1 MCRRQKYNYENL
13 SFELG
18 DINGFKY
25 NNKEY
30 TGLDTYTYT
39 FTLDQEDEFE
49 KAKEEL
55 AKTGT
60 VTEIF
65 INNGYGLEYKKDK
78 NI

>member
-1 MCRRQKYNYENL
+1 ML
-13 SFELG
+13 LG
-18 DINGFKY
+18 HIY
-25 NNKEY
+25 S
-30 TGLDTYTYT
+30 TSPHTYTYT